1 MAFLTSFR
9 SWVQRQK
16 DLRALDALGS
26 EGRRDIAQD
35 LSLSEST
42 LCGLASRG
50 TGASE
55 ELPKM
60 LRAVSIDPAELSLT
74 HPAVLRDMAVVCS
87 ECDEKSRCRSDLT
100 LRIAAATFDEYC
112 PNAETIEAL
121 QEEEM
126 KI

>member
-1 MAFLTSFR
+1 MVFFSSFR
-9 SWVQRQK
+9 SWVERQK
-16 DLRALDALGS
+16 DLCALDALGT

-42 LCGLASRG
+42 LCGLAARG
-50 TGASE
+50 PSASA

-60 LRAVSIDPAELSLT
+60 LRAVSLDPKELSLT
-74 HPAVLRDMAVVCS
+74 HPAVIRDMAVVCS

-100 LRIAAATFDEYC
+100 LRIAAATYDEYC

-126 KI
+126 KG